1 MTSLQVIPPILEL
14 HDATC
19 LGNTKTTVLVKNPES
34 RIRTVRFRPPKTKY
48 FSVFNLPQ
56 SQKLSP
62 GLELA
67 VEVIFH
73 GELLASSDIREQVQD
88 KLVIQSDNGN
98 YELILRALLPKPD
111 VRLVGDLMFG
121 LLPLESK
128 ASKNFKLVN
137 HGMQA
142 VPFRVEWEKT
152 CNISVEPSS
161 GNVPPAS
168 MGNEPHLRVPSEVSL
183 CATLTMAELG
193 TASGDVA
200 VTVGDSTSGEVR
212 KMTFSATAVSQT
224 FEMLDSTSGALVK
237 EVDFGPHYF
246 GEVLHRSIVIFNN
259 GPIDVKYLI
268 TYGSMGEIKV
278 RLGDDKGGA
287 SSNDPEDPYADL
299 ILATRQKLRSKAT
312 NDNPYT
318 FVPLSSV
325 VPAYSKAKV
334 SIEFAPKDVPNTKGF
349 SSQLASPE
357 SAARSF
363 EGLALIEFAGCPPSS
378 RMKLP
383 VKGRGM
389 ACGFAA
395 SPMFLDFG
403 DVPTYGWADQLVTFS
418 NTNPLLPVVFD
429 ARKASPYFDIQ
440 PNHGLIHGG
449 KEQQV
454 LVRYEPK
461 ALGNHSA
468 SLGIALFSESGF
480 KIRDMALQVCGTS
493 MHMGAKNMPIGGTDK
508 LPSDFTKA
516 SKFVGDDQVLAS
528 KVAARART
536 CKHPLPFWERDSV
549 VDALQDVA
557 TGAAMTMAR
566 DELVTLR
573 KHRDKYVA
581 AMRERRTAQMKA
593 QISKQV
599 DDSDVNLGLT
609 QHSGLRPFEPHLPKA
624 VDPLWTVGA
633 SEEAKPRQQRAVSEA
648 EVEGVPLYKT
658 RPDNDQ
664 EKAACQRE
672 LSKEEINKL
681 VVGPKVMDFGTVS
694 VGTSNT
700 CHFMIINTLTAP
712 IHVVLDI
719 KAVKEF
725 KGSKAI
731 SQVIPPG
738 ARGRFPLTLVA
749 NEIRTFTEKLE
760 YCINSSHIFPVTVSA
775 SVVPVTLELSSDELH
790 FEFSLENWDT
800 YIEKM
805 LILHNPHKFL
815 VDYSITCMPMEVFS
829 ASPMVGTVK
838 PQSSSEVVV
847 RWAPPLDGSGAQGMA
862 QEGSLV
868 LSLVG
873 GDHPRRIFLQGVLPE
888 SALRLRDKVLD
899 AGSVPLGA
907 TQTLTAQLL
916 NSGTRAAA
924 FCVLP
929 NPLLKVQP
937 MRAKA
942 SPDEV
947 VDVEVTF
954 CPQNPGLMSTSLEIQ
969 VQGGKTLKIP
979 VKAEAMVPK
988 VDILQDQFDFGS
1000 VYLGTLG
1007 RTPVTLVNTT
1017 SVPAK
1022 MRVDLLQTP
1031 ELRLSIA
1038 KEAWSASEYDACPLQ
1053 AIGSSGHARNFG
1065 RCSTDERRRSIQS
1078 RHSSSSGYGGFA
1090 DKGGAK
1096 YLITL
1101 NAKAEL
1107 QLQLLYK
1114 PETLGPQSWEV
1125 CFEPVS
1131 QDGDSK
1137 HVATPERRVVN
1148 AEGVRP
1154 RLNVSRASIDFGT
1167 RIVIRS
1173 NQIKAPYS
1181 NDILLHSN
1189 EKEAV
1194 DVEVG
1199 EASSADGAVFK
1210 VVPSKL
1216 NIKPDFTEEI
1226 KVQFCPRDWKTY
1238 ETRMPVYLGG
1248 DKTRP
1253 YMMLEITG
1261 QGQHPRLSFDVREC
1275 LLPPVPLGTK
1285 SWATFHIVNDGY
1297 DNLELRFRLPADE
1310 SHIPISIDFPEG
1322 NLIGLAKERLPVVVS
1337 FESSKPIS
1345 FTANIDFMDE
1355 EGKRYSIPVTACA
1368 DNCLL
1373 SHQAFLEAN
1382 AGRVELTALDGS
1394 SPIMLKPVPVKGE
1407 KGGAAASKYELP
1419 GPASAL
1425 GTTAPPRAI
1434 ARYLEA
1440 TTGRS
1445 LDKMHSQLLASRG
1458 KLLVE
1463 LVEALSGKPVP
1474 GKVGKLSPNKKDAA
1488 GQLLGLFDS
1497 ILAFLKSHGALLNA
1511 VKPEMLLEH
1520 EDFTRVLNTR
1530 SSKAAEPAELE
1541 KIDMW
1546 QDVDE
1551 NFETVSQQAW
1561 NSVIAQIFKV
1571 FVLGRVTLKSFK
1583 ALPGLNSSDSLAE
1596 QQASMSGDPLQPLLP
1611 PATNN
1616 SISSTTSVE
1625 KNLPPDSA
1633 LVGSNIYSVAETCL
1647 LAWASLHYKREFG
1660 SRAARLV
1667 NFDTDFHDGLALY
1680 SLLAGYWPA
1689 YASKKAV
1696 LHTGPVLSVPD
1707 RHDNAELVVRLL
1719 ADLGLPYEV
1728 SASHISD
1735 PDAREMLVLLLYLYQ
1750 TLPQFVPRTTILF
1763 TCRLGEMKTKDL
1775 ELSNPSKKAIAYTA
1789 RLQGHS
1795 DFSVDASIV
1804 HIDAKGTVRFPLKCA
1819 PTTSMPQEA
1828 RLVLMSKQDGGG
1840 AHAATL
1846 VFLLRSQVNVRA
1858 PLKCV
1863 KTEGPLY
1870 EMQQFEFTVTNPFAA
1885 DCDFSIQLLH
1895 EPAEPEAVKAAEKK
1909 TKGGKKGSK
1918 PGAPPTLERQS
1929 TLVDNPHLY
1938 PAAFGLDR
1946 TRMRLKANVSE
1957 KVRATFLPFMLGTHW
1972 CTVVFKDKEQGA
1984 FVYELVGETTL
1995 PAPVMECRGVVPL
2008 EGPNHTFDVF
2018 LPFSNNQLDVA
2029 RRTFLDKH
2037 PGAKDRAQAA
2047 LMRADHMKNQ
2057 TELEYTVSQTN
2068 GLISCAS
2075 SIKLSSNA
2083 LAPAPPAPDAKV
2095 VAPGRATDPAP
2106 PNCLRLALK
2115 PMGTGIY
2122 PVRIMLTSMDGLDTR
2137 VVDVELTCQIMLQ
2150 QFDLLFEAPTRQTV
2164 TQEIP
2169 LLNTGEQTMTVVASL
2184 LGPSKAFTGT
2194 KEAYVPPGAT
2204 LPYILTFKPLTQG
2217 EHKCTLE
2224 LSIPTTGERNVYT
2237 LLGKA
2242 ADPVAESHIVIECQA
2257 RKTASRNIAV
2267 PNITGSSTTY
2277 EVMCDLDCISG
2288 PETVNMSSSQ
2298 ASSYKL
2304 VAAPVRSGLLLG
2316 SLNFKAPDGQYVWF
2330 SLEVRASEAPEVG
2343 AIDVEAEVRTAVMI
2357 SIPVINPLDVPLK
2370 LAVRYG
2376 HDALVGPNVL
2386 ELPAKSTAPEGGSGG
2401 KGKAELDF
2409 YYAPLLPGSAQTSVV
2424 LTSKELGE
2432 FVYHINMSSKAAPP
2446 ITLGPLSVD
2455 LGSKKSK
2462 VLEIPNPMPFPVH
2475 VSALCAD
2482 GSSPSFSVSPSS
2494 LTIQAHG
2501 QQKVS
2506 VTYAPLLIQEGP
2518 ESATITLRSND
2529 IGQWDYNIEGS
2540 TRVPSRPEQ
2549 INMNAI
2555 IQSTAQETIR
2565 WPNPFP
2571 RRVVASFSLSGPS
2584 AGNVIQILPQM
2595 VSLPSER
2602 GTSSRSSRK
2611 WDSFGRMQGSQAA
2624 SLAAAAA
2631 AAAASSEVPVDVGGV
2646 LQVPIAFVPD
2656 TLQVAEAQLSI
2667 SVAPATAGPEGTQ
2680 GEPMVWRYD
2689 IKGISEAEQ
2698 PQQSS
2703 TFKFKCKARSQVEE
2717 RMEVV
2722 LSGLHSV
2729 SPEEVFTHEVVQAP
2743 PSTPTSSLTAAP
2755 SADSTPRG
2763 QLPLSDW
2770 LQIRPVPGPDGSP
2783 PARITNPSHSPTLV
2797 FSVLFAPPRA
2807 MSTSVQL
2814 IICKPSGGRWRFEVQ
2829 LQATDN
2835 DVDGDIEI
2843 EAAMDHT
2850 TSVPL
2855 VLHAPYGATEPVPYR
2870 AWFSSDTSLSF
2881 NVKPTTGW
2889 LPLKP
2894 AVSQGQQPREMEST
2908 RSINARGRRSTF
2920 GGAGSTSLG
2929 SLRKEEE
2936 QPAVSAPLH
2945 VSYTCRD
2952 FGKIVRGRLFVCAGN
2967 LQYSY
2972 NLVGRMP
2979 SYIPPRPEDFEATV
2993 DSRLSPEMSA
3003 RLEQAV
3009 GKATSRINYV
3019 AQNARQ
3025 RRQQQ
3030 RR

>member
-1 MTSLQVIPPILEL
+1 MTSLQIIPPILEL

-67 VEVIFH
+67 VEIIFH

-98 YELILRALLPKPD
+98 YELVLRALLPKPD

-168 MGNEPHLRVPSEVSL
+168 MGHEPHLREPSKVSL

-200 VTVGDSTSGEVR
+200 VTVGDAATGEVR

-224 FEMLDSTSGALVK
+224 FEMLDSTTGALVK

-246 GEVLHRSIVIFNN
+246 GEVLHRSFMIFNN

-287 SSNDPEDPYADL
+287 NSNDPEDPFADL

-334 SIEFAPKDVPNTKGF
+334 SVEFAPKDVPGTKGF

-357 SAARSF
+357 STTRSF

-383 VKGRGM
+383 VKGKGM

-395 SPMFLDFG
+395 SPMCLDFG

-418 NTNPLLPVVFD
+418 NINPLLPVVFD

-440 PNHGLIHGG
+440 PNQGLIHGG

-468 SLGIALFSESGF
+468 SLGIAVSSKSGF
-480 KIRDMALQVCGTS
+480 AIQHMALQVRGTS
-493 MHMGAKNMPIGGTDK
+493 MHVGAKTMPIGGTDK

-516 SKFVGDDQVLAS
+516 SKFVGDDQVC
-528 KVAARART
+528 V
-536 CKHPLPFWERDSV
+536 CD
-549 VDALQDVA
+549 
-557 TGAAMTMAR
+557 M
-566 DELVTLR
+566 
-573 KHRDKYVA
+573 DKYVA

-633 SEEAKPRQQRAVSEA
+633 SEDAKPRQQRAVSEA
-648 EVEGVPLYKT
+648 EVEGVPLYKM
-658 RPDNDQ
+658 RPETDQ
-664 EKAACQRE
+664 EKAACMRE
-672 LSKEEINKL
+672 LSKEEINRL
-681 VVGPKVMDFGTVS
+681 VVGPKVMDFGTIS

-700 CHFMIINTLTAP
+700 CNFMIINTLTTP

-738 ARGRFPLTLVA
+738 ARARFPLTLVA
-749 NEIRTFTEKLE
+749 NDIRTFTEKLE
-760 YCINSSHIFPVTVSA
+760 YCINSSHIFPVMVSA

-805 LILHNPHKFL
+805 LILHNPHKFF
-815 VDYSITCMPMEVFS
+815 VDYSITCMPMDVFS

-838 PQSSSEVVV
+838 PQVMPCVDLLPYFE
-847 RWAPPLDGSGAQGMA
+847 GSGGGLAQGLA
-862 QEGSLV
+862 REGSLV

-899 AGSVPLGA
+899 AGSVPLGSIL
-907 TQTLTAQLL
+907 TLTAQLL

-924 FCVLP
+924 FSVLP

-954 CPQNPGLMSTSLEIQ
+954 CPQSPGLMSTALEIQ
-969 VQGGKTLKIP
+969 VQGGKTLKLP

-988 VDILQDQFDFGS
+988 VDVLQDQFDFGS

-1038 KEAWSASEYDACPLQ
+1038 KEAWNPSEYDACPLQ
-1053 AIGSSGHARNFG
+1053 AIGSSGHPRHIG
-1065 RCSTDERRRSIQS
+1065 RSSTDERRRSITS
-1078 RHSSSSGYGGFA
+1078 RHSSSSGFGGFA
-1090 DKGGAK
+1090 ERGGAK

-1114 PETLGPQSWEV
+1114 PETLGSQSWEI

-1131 QDGDSK
+1131 QDGDSR
-1137 HVATPERRVVN
+1137 HVAPPERRVVN
-1148 AEGVRP
+1148 GEGVKP

-1181 NDILLHSN
+1181 SDVLLHSN
-1189 EKEAV
+1189 EEEAA

-1199 EASSADGAVFK
+1199 EASTADGAVFK

-1216 NIKPDFTEEI
+1216 NIKPGSTEEI

-1238 ETRMPVYLGG
+1238 ETRMPVYFGG
-1248 DKTRP
+1248 NKTRP
-1253 YMMLEITG
+1253 YMMLEIFG
-1261 QGQHPRLSFDVREC
+1261 QGQHPRLSFDMREC
-1275 LLPPVPLGTK
+1275 LLPPVPLGMK

-1382 AGRVELTALDGS
+1382 AGRLELTAADGA
-1394 SPIMLKPVPVKGE
+1394 SPIVLKPVPVKGE
-1407 KGGAAASKYELP
+1407 KGGAAAAKYELP
-1419 GPASAL
+1419 SPASAL
-1425 GTTAPPRAI
+1425 GTTSPPRAI

-1445 LDKMHSQLLASRG
+1445 LDKMYSQLLTSRG

-1497 ILAFLKSHGALLNA
+1497 IL
-1511 VKPEMLLEH
+1511 
-1520 EDFTRVLNTR
+1520 DR
-1530 SSKAAEPAELE
+1530 
-1541 KIDMW
+1541 W

-1551 NFETVSQQAW
+1551 HFGTVNQLAW

-1583 ALPGLNSSDSLAE
+1583 ALPGLTSSDSLIE

-1611 PATNN
+1611 TATNN
-1616 SISSTTSVE
+1616 NPSSNASVV
-1625 KNLPPDSA
+1625 LPPDSA
-1633 LVGSNIYSVAETCL
+1633 LMGSNMYSVAETCL
-1647 LAWASLHYKREFG
+1647 LAWASLHFKREFG

-1696 LHTGPVLSVPD
+1696 LHTGHVLSVPD

-1728 SASHISD
+1728 SASHIAN

-1895 EPAEPEAVKAAEKK
+1895 EPADPDAVKAADKK
-1909 TKGGKKGSK
+1909 NKGAPKKGSK
-1918 PGAPPTLERQS
+1918 PGAPSALERQG
-1929 TLVDNPHLY
+1929 TLVDDPQLPY

-1972 CTVVFKDKEQGA
+1972 CTVVFKDKDQGA

-2037 PGAKDRAQAA
+2037 PGAKDRSQAA
-2047 LMRADHMKNQ
+2047 LVRADHMKNQ

-2068 GLISCAS
+2068 GLISCAN

-2083 LAPAPPAPDAKV
+2083 LPPAPPTPDAV

-2184 LGPSKAFTGT
+2184 LGPSKAFSGN
-2194 KEAYVPPGAT
+2194 KEAYVPPGAS

-2224 LSIPTTGERNVYT
+2224 LSIPATGERNVYT
-2237 LLGKA
+2237 LVGKA

-2288 PETVNMSSSQ
+2288 PETVNVSSSQ

-2304 VAAPVRSGLLLG
+2304 IAAPVRSGLLLG

-2330 SLEVRASEAPEVG
+2330 SVEVRASEAPEVG
-2343 AIDVEAEVRTAVMI
+2343 AIDVEAEVRTAVVI
-2357 SIPVINPLDVPLK
+2357 SIPVINPLDIPLK
-2370 LAVRYG
+2370 LAVHYG
-2376 HDALVGPNVL
+2376 HNALVGPNML
-2386 ELPAKSTAPEGGSGG
+2386 ELPSRSTASEGGNGG

-2432 FVYHINMSSKAAPP
+2432 FVYHVNMTAKATPP
-2446 ITLGPLSVD
+2446 ITLEPLSVE

-2462 VLEIPNPMPFPVH
+2462 VLEIPNPMPFPAH
-2475 VSALCAD
+2475 VSALCTE

-2494 LTIQAHG
+2494 LTIPAQG

-2506 VTYAPLLIQEGP
+2506 ITYAPALIQEGP
-2518 ESATITLRSND
+2518 EPATITLRSDD
-2529 IGQWDYNIEGS
+2529 IGQWEYNIEGDG
-2540 TRVPSRPEQ
+2540 
-2549 INMNAI
+2549 
-2555 IQSTAQETIR
+2555 
-2565 WPNPFP
+2565 
-2571 RRVVASFSLSGPS
+2571 SG
-2584 AGNVIQILPQM
+2584 
-2595 VSLPSER
+2595 
-2602 GTSSRSSRK
+2602 RS
-2611 WDSFGRMQGSQAA
+2611 QGSHAA
-2624 SLAAAAA
+2624 SLAAAA

-2646 LQVPIAFVPD
+2646 LQVPIAFMPD
-2656 TLQVAEAQLSI
+2656 SLQAAEAQLSI
-2667 SVAPATAGPEGTQ
+2667 SVAPAAAGPEGTQ
-2680 GEPMVWRYD
+2680 GEPMVWRYN

-2698 PQQSS
+2698 PQQGS

-2717 RMEVV
+2717 RMEVT

-2729 SPEEVFTHEVVQAP
+2729 SPDEVFTHEVVQAP
-2743 PSTPTSSLTAAP
+2743 PSAPTSSLAAAQP
-2755 SADSTPRG
+2755 
-2763 QLPLSDW
+2763 
-2770 LQIRPVPGPDGSP
+2770 IPGPDGSP
-2783 PARITNPSHSPTLV
+2783 PARITNPSHSPTLAY
-2797 FSVLFAPPRA
+2797 SVLFAPPRA

-2814 IICKPSGGRWRFEVQ
+2814 IIYKPSGGRWRFEVQ

-2855 VLHAPYGATEPVPYR
+2855 VLHAPYSATEPVPYR
-2870 AWFSSDTSLSF
+2870 AWFSSDTPLSF
-2881 NVKPTTGW
+2881 NVKPAQGW
-2889 LPLKP
+2889 LPLRP
-2894 AVSQGQQPREMEST
+2894 TVSQGQQSKELEST
-2908 RSINARGRRSTF
+2908 RSMHGRSRYVHMFLQCVPLKPTAFQAHQPKEVESTHSVDARGRYVHMLLVLAPFCHGLSTACIRRACAR
-2920 GGAGSTSLG
+2920 GGAGSSSLG
-2929 SLRKEEE
+2929 SLRKDEA
-2936 QPAVSAPLH
+2936 QPATSAPLH

-2952 FGKIVRGRLFVCAGN
+2952 FGKIVRGRLFVCAGDV
-2967 LQYSY
+2967 QYSY

-2979 SYIPPRPEDFEATV
+2979 SYVPPRPEDFEATV

-3003 RLEQAV
+3003 RLEHAA
-3009 GKATSRINYV
+3009 GKSTSRVNYV

-3025 RRQQQ
+3025 RRQQH